1 MDGKEREEVV
11 RLATMIACGMV
22 LELLEKKP
30 EYMTERLAKRK
41 YKMLLWEWEQ
51 RGLVRPF
58 RTENGKHK
66 VYPKHRLVELYEAHI
81 MGWGYK

>member
-11 RLATMIACGMV
+11 RLSTAFAFGMV
-22 LELLEKKP
+22 MELLDDKP
-30 EYMTERLAKRK
+30 EYMSERAAKKK

-51 RGLVRPF
+51 RGLIVPL

-66 VYPKHRLVELYEAHI
+66 VYPKHRLVELYKLHTYQI
-81 MGWGYK
+81 

>member
-11 RLATMIACGMV
+11 RLSTKFAFGMV
-22 LELLEKKP
+22 KELLEDKT
-30 EYMTERLAKRK
+30 EYMSERNAKAK

-51 RGLVRPF
+51 RGLVSPI

-66 VYPKHRLVELYEAHI
+66 VYPKHRLVELYEMHTYQI
-81 MGWGYK
+81 